1 MFFFFKSLYLVSF
14 RLHSLP
20 QYRNST
26 DIDIKPSQGI
36 KPKDPTIKGMELVIC
51 TQLYSIQCANIIE
64 QQATGLLR
72 PVVEQSTMCTRM
84 QLQEELDDSLLVC

>member
-1 MFFFFKSLYLVSF
+1 MYNSVLLYM
-14 RLHSLP
+14 
-20 QYRNST
+20 T
-26 DIDIKPSQGI
+26 
-36 KPKDPTIKGMELVIC
+36 
-51 TQLYSIQCANIIE
+51 IE